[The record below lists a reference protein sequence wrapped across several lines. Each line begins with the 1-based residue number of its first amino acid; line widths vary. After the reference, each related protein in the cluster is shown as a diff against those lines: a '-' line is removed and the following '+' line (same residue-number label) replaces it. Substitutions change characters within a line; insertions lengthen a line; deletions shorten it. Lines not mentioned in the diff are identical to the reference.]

1 MVGIIT
7 LEDVLELL
15 IQEEIWDEADI
26 TRSRSNM
33 QRQVSLAKAKM
44 KRMKSVDGER
54 GRGSPSLSRSQQA
67 EVSLRVYRSLCLTGK
82 GVMWLLTWG
91 QLVKILFNN
100 FHLDGHTE
108 GFHPQTEKV
117 ELDSIESNT
126 T

>member
-54 GRGSPSLSRSQQA
+54 GRGSPSLSRSQQS

-100 FHLDGHTE
+100 FNLDGHTE

>member
-26 TRSRSNM
+26 TRSRSDV

-54 GRGSPSLSRSQQA
+54 GRGSLSLSRSQQA
-67 EVSLRVYRSLCLTGK
+67 EVSLRVYRSLCHTVK
-82 GVMWLLTWG
+82 GCYVAPDMG
-91 QLVKILFNN
+91 AA
-100 FHLDGHTE
+100 GE
-108 GFHPQTEKV
+108 
-117 ELDSIESNT
+117 NT
-126 T
+126 LQ